1 MADRPSQ
8 DELFAAV
15 DELLAGEP
23 ELPSPTERARLREAA
38 GVTQARLAQV
48 LRTTTQTVK
57 NWENGRSE
65 PRPPRREAYLR
76 LLEGWAA
83 KHPAEPVTEP
93 VPETFTGP
101 APAPEQPALAD
112 RPADDAAPGH
122 GSSPR
127 LHRPASAASGPA
139 GASRSASTSRRPAS
153 PKAAA
158 PVADSRF
165 PNGPLAVL
173 DGDGTAYCLGGVLL
187 DCPATT
193 VPQLVEW
200 VLTLTVLSREVLTQ
214 VSFSMSTRSVCMQG
228 KWGSCS

>member
-1 MADRPSQ
+1 
-8 DELFAAV
+8 
-15 DELLAGEP
+15 
-23 ELPSPTERARLREAA
+23 LREAA

-65 PRPPRREAYLR
+65 PRPPRREAHLQ

-83 KHPAEPVTEP
+83 KHPAEPVTEA

-101 APAPEQPALAD
+101 APAPMQPALAD

-127 LHRPASAASGPA
+127 FHRSAASGPA

-165 PNGPLAVL
+165 PNGPLAGL
-173 DGDGTAYCLGGVLL
+173 DSDGTAYCLGGVLL
-187 DCPATT
+187 DCPAATI
-193 VPQLVEW
+193 PQLVKW
-200 VLTLTVLSREVLTQ
+200 VLKESGIRQPRLHRHGKDSDPLIVLTTSAVERFGLPARLEDRRGLRLAEDHPASRNSAEQ
-214 VSFSMSTRSVCMQG
+214 S
-228 KWGSCS
+228 GS